1 MQTHNNSG
9 VKSVPVLRFAWLIF
23 SQAIDKFSFAIERLF
38 LLHGIEVQTEEIK
51 EIVLTDNRRFYYTV
65 KQVEITN
72 ILGAAVAVLG
82 EYSITNS
89 TGEVYKLYKTNEGN
103 WYDVPDMNKGVNT
116 SVLLALKFGIDKD

>member
-89 TGEVYKLYKTNEGN
+89 TGEVYKLYKANEGN

>member
-1 MQTHNNSG
+1 M
-9 VKSVPVLRFAWLIF
+9 RFAWLIF

>member
-23 SQAIDKFSFAIERLF
+23 SQAVDKFSFAIERLF

>member
-1 MQTHNNSG
+1 LQTHNNSG